1 MKRML
6 RLTVFFLWF
15 GLSANSFGAD
25 PADTSGVVEVPGWR
39 LGDWDAVI
47 RLELSKADAAL
58 NLPAGE
64 RGEFVSEKF
73 PVAIENLVYAYLQK
87 GEDDAAAAQVQR
99 LRSMA
104 ALAPTPETAFHL
116 ASTQARY
123 ILERR
128 DWNAAVQDGPREP
141 AAAEQDRLWLPEAI
155 ARFVHGL
162 GAAHLGKLDEARA
175 ERAHLQRLEE
185 AARKAGE
192 DSGARDIQVLGLE
205 LSAWRAHM
213 EGKAESSVGLMI
225 EASELDPSTPT
236 NAASLALLL
245 PANELLGDMLME
257 QEQAPAA
264 LVAYQRSLERY
275 PRRFNSLLGAA
286 RAARTVGDD
295 SLARI
300 YYQDLIAVAQ
310 EGTRKPAVLEAQSYL
325 KQRR

>member
-1 MKRML
+1 MKCTL
-6 RLTVFFLWF
+6 RLVIFHLWL
-15 GLSANSFGAD
+15 GLPVVSFGAD
-25 PADTSGVVEVPGWR
+25 PTAASSAGELPGWR
-39 LGDWDAVI
+39 VGDWDAVI
-47 RLELSKADAAL
+47 RLELPKADTAL

-99 LRSMA
+99 LRSTSR
-104 ALAPTPETAFHL
+104 LAPTAETAFHL

-123 ILERR
+123 LLERR
-128 DWNAAVQDGPREP
+128 DWNAAVQFVARE
-141 AAAEQDRLWLPEAI
+141 AAATEQDRPWAPEAV

-175 ERAHLQRLEE
+175 ERAHLERLEE
-185 AARKAGE
+185 AARQAGE
-192 DSGARDIQVLGLE
+192 ESGARQIQVLGLE

-213 EGKAESSVGLMI
+213 EGKVESSVGLMI
-225 EASELDPSTPT
+225 EASELELSKPT
-236 NAASLALLL
+236 NAAPLL

-264 LVAYQRSLERY
+264 LVAYQRSLKSF

-286 RAARTVGDD
+286 RAARTVGDE
-295 SLARI
+295 SLART

-310 EGTRKPAVLEAQSYL
+310 DGTRKPALLEAQSYL
-325 KQRR
+325 TQRR